1 MIPTMKVRGAF
12 GLGTNQTLFQ
22 ALLTRIGM
30 SRQRATEITTLSIN
44 SIRKA
49 CYDKSPKGWVALCIE
64 VDRLHRIDKA
74 VIEAENALLKAQLDA
89 LRDKA

>member
-1 MIPTMKVRGAF
+1 MPNNPNP
-12 GLGTNQTLFQ
+12 LQ

-30 SRQRATEITTLSIN
+30 SRQRATETTTLSTH

-49 CYDKSPKGWVALCIE
+49 CYDKAPKGWIALALEI
-64 VDRLHRIDKA
+64 DRLHRIDKA

-89 LRDKA
+89 LRNKA

>member
-1 MIPTMKVRGAF
+1 MSYCNHPP
-12 GLGTNQTLFQ
+12 LQ
-22 ALLTRIGM
+22 ALLDRIGL
-30 SRQRATEITTLSIN
+30 SRQRATEITGLSIN

-49 CYDKSPKGWVALCIE
+49 CYDKAPKGWIALALEI
-64 VDRLHRIDKA
+64 DRLHRIDKA

>member
-1 MIPTMKVRGAF
+1 MKKIMNSP
-12 GLGTNQTLFQ
+12 NQTPFQ
-22 ALLTRIGM
+22 ALLTRLYCKNG
-30 SRQRATEITTLSIN
+30 RQRATEITTLSIN